1 MVFKAEAEVRWLDHT
16 EAVVARA
23 ELPAPSPFGPYE
35 DSAEPSV
42 PVEEKR

>member
-23 ELPAPSPFGPYE
+23 ELPAPSPFEHYE
-35 DSAEPSV
+35 DSAEPSI